1 MQPSDILTLTAFLN
15 ALTKLDEPLPA
26 AIQDELNA
34 IAKTLK
40 ADPTKLDNLDNLA
53 ESYPPLDAAYQEELT
68 QLKQEAGIRNKGLP
82 PLPLPQEPNN
92 ELTNSAI
99 DTFSA
104 NDSVAAA
111 KTKPNLVKQIWQSL
125 KGSNENA
132 WKDYLS

>member
-26 AIQDELNA
+26 DIQVQLNA
-34 IAKTLK
+34 IAKNLE
-40 ADPTKLDNLDNLA
+40 ADPTNLDNLDIIA
-53 ESYPPLDAAYQEELT
+53 ESYAPLDAAYQEELT
-68 QLKQEAGIRNKGLP
+68 HLKQEAGIRNKGLP
-82 PLPLPQEPNN
+82 PQPLPKEPNN

-99 DTFSA
+99 DTLNA

-111 KTKPNLVKQIWQSL
+111 KTKPNLVKRIWQSL

-132 WKDYLS
+132 